1 MVLANVYFLQPIES
15 ILLGFCILVASG
27 RLVPRLLQRQRLTL
41 SDCLLVAS
49 ILDAIGLF
57 VTDVMTYE
65 LGGMSEEE
73 LETTEARRIAL
84 KKVRMTVW

>member
-1 MVLANVYFLQPIES
+1 M
-15 ILLGFCILVASG
+15 LVASG

-57 VTDVMTYE
+57 ITDVMTYE

-73 LETTEARRIAL
+73 LEITDAQQIAL
-84 KKVRMTVW
+84 KKVRMPDYQCAED

>member
-1 MVLANVYFLQPIES
+1 M
-15 ILLGFCILVASG
+15 LVASG

-57 VTDVMTYE
+57 ITDVMTYE

-73 LETTEARRIAL
+73 LETTDAQQIAL
-84 KKVRMTVW
+84 KKVRMPDYQCAED